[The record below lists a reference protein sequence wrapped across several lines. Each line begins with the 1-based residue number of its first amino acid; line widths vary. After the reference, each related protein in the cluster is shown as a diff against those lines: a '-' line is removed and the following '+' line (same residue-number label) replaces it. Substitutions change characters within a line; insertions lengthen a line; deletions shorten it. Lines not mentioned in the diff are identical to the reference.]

1 MIELLKK
8 YREQISY
15 LFFGGCTFLV
25 SMVTFYLFSKVMGM
39 SETVAN
45 IPSNV
50 IAILFA
56 YITNKLFVFQKKND
70 DKQGLLKEFI
80 SFLGGRA
87 VTFLL
92 EELIIFVGVDLLH
105 IDGMIVKLIAQVVVI
120 LGNYFISKFFVF
132 KKSE

>member
-92 EELIIFVGVDLLH
+92 EELIIYVGVDLLH

>member
-1 MIELLKK
+1 
-8 YREQISY
+8 
-15 LFFGGCTFLV
+15 
-25 SMVTFYLFSKVMGM
+25 MGM